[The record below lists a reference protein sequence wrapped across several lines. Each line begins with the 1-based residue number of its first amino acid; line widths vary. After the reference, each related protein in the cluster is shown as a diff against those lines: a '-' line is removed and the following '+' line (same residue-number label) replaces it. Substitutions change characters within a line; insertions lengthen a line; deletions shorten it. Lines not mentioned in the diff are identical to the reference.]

1 MLVYRDCRAYREPSY
16 LIFQQRPEQVR
27 TQSPASSHPGG
38 FLSAN
43 SVPHS
48 QGNFIV
54 ITAET
59 FVNLILS
66 TADIFL
72 SVECYHNQVLD
83 FYLPAKLI
91 EAWSN
96 PTNKTVFNQ
105 ECPGTERLNIDT

>member
-1 MLVYRDCRAYREPSY
+1 MLVYIDCRAYRELSY

-66 TADIFL
+66 TAEVFL
-72 SVECYHNQVLD
+72 NVERYYNQVLD